1 MSGAGGLVEVY
12 PGARPVLS
20 VVVIGRNVAATL
32 ARSLESA
39 LVAGA
44 RLGQPYEVIYVD
56 SASEDGS
63 VEVAARY
70 PVTVLRIAPGEWRCP
85 AAGRALG
92 AQHAR
97 GRFVAFLDGDMI
109 CHPDWFACALAYL
122 ADPQVG
128 VVGGNIFDVIPGEDG
143 RQRRVSRKFYRDA
156 TPTTSLSGASVASR
170 AALDASGGFDP
181 YLIACE
187 EKEFALRV
195 QAGGFQAMGVP
206 RPMADHLTEDWT
218 GQQEIYRRRR
228 NGYYR
233 GYGQALKRTWNTPGR
248 LAYLA
253 YIKVPLAFAAGLLL
267 WIALMLAALVS
278 RKPWPAL
285 TATLGAAGTLA
296 LFSWRLKGLRQG
308 VAFALSQLFV
318 AEGLLRGLLM
328 PIPREPYRPHY
339 ARLRQGIILVSAAE
353 RLAAMVSKK

>member
-32 ARSLESA
+32 ARSLESV
-39 LVAGA
+39 LMAGA

-56 SASEDGS
+56 SASEDNS
-63 VEVAARY
+63 AEIAARY

-92 AQHAR
+92 TQHAR
-97 GRFVAFLDGDMI
+97 GRFVAFLDGDRTF
-109 CHPDWFACALAYL
+109 HTDWFVHALPYFQ
-122 ADPQVG
+122 DPSVG
-128 VVGGNIFDVIPGEDG
+128 TVSGNIVDVFRNGQGREIRWHRTFYPAVTGTGLPDG
-143 RQRRVSRKFYRDA
+143 SSIIRY
-156 TPTTSLSGASVASR
+156 
-170 AALDASGGFDP
+170 AALEASGGFDP
-181 YLIACE
+181 YLIASE
-187 EKEFALRV
+187 EKELALRLHTT
-195 QAGGFQAMGVP
+195 GYRSLGVP
-206 RPMADHLTEDWT
+206 HIAAEHYADDPAAWR
-218 GQQEIYRRRR
+218 EIRRRRR

-267 WIALMLAALVS
+267 WIALMLATLVS

-285 TATLGAAGTLA
+285 TAVLGAMGTLG

-308 VAFALSQLFV
+308 AAFALSQLFV
-318 AEGLLRGLLM
+318 TEGLLRGLLM

-339 ARLRQGIILVSAAE
+339 ARLRQGLVLVSAAE